1 MCLKNRTKRRKQDTK
16 NLYRSI
22 GKFIVKFE
30 QICFVIEQNLVF
42 LIHGQGLQ
50 NQKVSQILLSG
61 YTAEPLRSLY
71 ESLVNE
77 LIPLDDS
84 GTDIFKNGL
93 VRFQKLISHRND
105 IVHSTWLIGAGNKE
119 TQDWSET
126 SGMKTHRNKKGAA
139 VKTFKKSANDFDQFA
154 DEAAAL
160 ANLFFRF
167 NASLIAR
174 WDMKKNFIVD
184 ENGNYFVPKGTE
196 QY

>member
-77 LIPLDDS
+77 LM
-84 GTDIFKNGL
+84 L

-105 IVHSTWLIGAGNKE
+105 IVHSTWFIGAGNKE